1 MSSRSAAIARRL
13 RVAGISVRGMLIA
26 VYALGGLMAGFA
38 ALLMTARMNS
48 AHPTAGIGM
57 EFDAIAAVAVGGT
70 SFERGNGWLLG
81 TLLGVIAVGVLRN
94 GLNLLAVPSS
104 AQVACI
110 GALVI
115 VALFIDGLRSR
126 AMSTATDTAVRSR
139 LALSRDVM
147 QAFYR
152 LLAVALLCVDAG
164 AR

>member
-1 MSSRSAAIARRL
+1 
-13 RVAGISVRGMLIA
+13 
-26 VYALGGLMAGFA
+26 MAGFA

-48 AHPTAGIGM
+48 AHPTAGIGL

-81 TLLGVIAVGVLRN
+81 TLLGVLAVGVLRN

-115 VALFIDGLRSR
+115 LALFIDALRSR
-126 AMSTATDTAVRSR
+126 P
-139 LALSRDVM
+139 
-147 QAFYR
+147 
-152 LLAVALLCVDAG
+152 
-164 AR
+164 